1 MVAFATGRQN
11 VSIRKLQA
19 SIRQR
24 TPLHEG
30 FLRVYRYIFEVERQ
44 RGGTVQLDWELMER
58 GHAVAV
64 LGHDPKRDEVVLVNE
79 FRPGALV
86 AGDYAFRDNLV
97 AGGVGA
103 EENAIDAAVREMEE
117 EAGLALHEPR
127 LIHPGAYVSS
137 GGTSEKITLVYGH
150 VDTSGGGGIYG
161 IATERE
167 ETLAVIL
174 PAQTFIARVRQGE
187 VNDLKTLVA
196 GYWFA
201 ERHARGN
208 FND

>member
-1 MVAFATGRQN
+1 VTT
-11 VSIRKLQA
+11 RKLQA
-19 SIRQR
+19 RIQHR

-30 FLRVYRYIFEVERQ
+30 FLKVYRYVIDVERHQ
-44 RGGTVQLDWELMER
+44 GGSVQLEWELMER

-79 FRPGALV
+79 FRPGALI
-86 AGDYAFRDNLV
+86 AGDYPFRDNLV
-97 AGGVGA
+97 AGAIDEG
-103 EENAIDAAVREMEE
+103 ESAIDAAVREMQE
-117 EAGLALHEPR
+117 EAGLTLHEPR

-161 IATERE
+161 MSTERE

-174 PAQTFIARVRQGE
+174 PAQTYIDRVRRGE
-187 VNDLKTLVA
+187 INDLKTLVA

-201 ERHARGN
+201 ERHTSGN
-208 FND
+208 FA

>member
-1 MVAFATGRQN
+1 
-11 VSIRKLQA
+11 VSTRKLQA
-19 SIRQR
+19 SFRQR

-30 FLRVYRYIFEVERQ
+30 FLKVYRYVFDVERQ
-44 RGGTVQLDWELMER
+44 RGGTVQLTWELMER

-86 AGDYAFRDNLV
+86 AGDYPFRDNLV
-97 AGGVGA
+97 AGAIDEG
-103 EENAIDAAVREMEE
+103 ENAIDAAVREMEE
-117 EAGLALHEPR
+117 EAGQTLHEPR

-137 GGTSEKITLVYGH
+137 GGTSEKITLVYGR

-161 IATERE
+161 VSTEHE
-167 ETLAVIL
+167 ETMAVIL
-174 PAQTFIARVRQGE
+174 PAQAFIARVRKAE
-187 VNDLKTLVA
+187 INDLKTLVA

-201 ERHARGN
+201 ERHASGN
-208 FND
+208 FNV

>member
-1 MVAFATGRQN
+1 
-11 VSIRKLQA
+11 
-19 SIRQR
+19 
-24 TPLHEG
+24 LHEG
-30 FLRVYRYIFEVERQ
+30 FLKVYRYEFDVERQ
-44 RGGTVQLDWELMER
+44 RGGSVQLTWELMER

-64 LGHDPKRDEVVLVNE
+64 LGHDPQRDEVVLVNE
-79 FRPGALV
+79 FRPGALI

-97 AGGVGA
+97 AGA
-103 EENAIDAAVREMEE
+103 IDQDESPIDAAIREMEE
-117 EAGLALHEPR
+117 EAGLTLHAPR

-161 IATERE
+161 VSTERE

-174 PAQTFIARVRQGE
+174 PARAFIDRVRRGE
-187 VNDLKTLVA
+187 INDLKTLVA

-201 ERHARGN
+201 ERHASGN
-208 FND
+208 FDV

>member
-1 MVAFATGRQN
+1 MST
-11 VSIRKLQA
+11 RKLQA

-30 FLRVYRYIFEVERQ
+30 FLKVYRYVFDVERR
-44 RGGTVQLDWELMER
+44 RGGSVQLIWELMER

-64 LGHDPKRDEVVLVNE
+64 LGHDPRRDEIVLVNE

-86 AGDYAFRDNLV
+86 AGDNAYRDNLV
-97 AGGVGA
+97 AG
-103 EENAIDAAVREMEE
+103 AIDPGESAIEAAVREMEE
-117 EAGLALHEPR
+117 EAGLTLHAPR

-161 IATERE
+161 ALMENE
-167 ETLAVIL
+167 ETTAVIL
-174 PAQTFIARVRQGE
+174 PAQTYIDRVRKGE

-201 ERHARGN
+201 ERHATGN
-208 FND
+208 FDV

>member
-1 MVAFATGRQN
+1 
-11 VSIRKLQA
+11 VSTRKLQA

-30 FLRVYRYIFEVERQ
+30 FLKVYRYVFEVERQ
-44 RGGTVQLDWELMER
+44 RGGNVQLTWELMER

-97 AGGVGA
+97 AG
-103 EENAIDAAVREMEE
+103 AIDAGESPIEAAAREMEE
-117 EAGLALHEPR
+117 EAGLTLHEAR

-137 GGTSEKITLVYGH
+137 GGTSEKITLVYGR

-161 IATERE
+161 VSTERE

-174 PAQTFIARVRQGE
+174 SAKDFIDRVRKAQF
-187 VNDLKTLVA
+187 NDLKTLVA

-201 ERHARGN
+201 ERHALGN
-208 FND
+208 FEV